1 MRYINPVIRYCCFCL
16 LALVVLQGCE
26 LGAENEGFQYDPMLV
41 REDGQALIVTDDMLF
56 KVQYTPLEWQAKQ
69 ADAPT
74 LDQYLGH
81 VYFQMKIQPRT
92 AKHNLQGLMAD
103 ASEEDQATHWND
115 FLFRQ
120 KEKFTL
126 LIGDE
131 ELPCVLYHVTP
142 TGLSGQGATL
152 NLVFKD
158 NQPNRAGAFAGTVQ
172 LYYQD
177 DLWTQSLLSFDFMA
191 DELNQLPLPE
201 FDNN

>member
-1 MRYINPVIRYCCFCL
+1 MRYINPVIRSCCFYL

-69 ADAPT
+69 ANAPT

-103 ASEEDQATHWND
+103 LSEEDQATHWND

-142 TGLSGQGATL
+142 AGLSSQGATL

-158 NQPNRAGAFAGTVQ
+158 NQPNRAGVFAGTVQ
-172 LYYQD
+172 FHYQD